1 MKKRWLF
8 EGLVVLILL
17 VLAGFSLSTSHHQQA
32 HYTLDH
38 EKIVYDGGMLK
49 NKFNGHGKLTLK
61 NKDYYVGD
69 FKDGQFSGHG
79 TFKSHEKWQYRGN
92 FTAGVPDGKGTL
104 TTADKKN
111 YRGVFK
117 KGELVHAD

>member
-8 EGLVVLILL
+8 EGLVVLILF
-17 VLAGFSLSTSHHQQA
+17 VLAGFSLSTPHRQQA

-38 EKIVYDGGMLK
+38 EKIVYDGEMLK
-49 NKFNGHGKLTLK
+49 NKFSGHGKLTL
-61 NKDYYVGD
+61 NNQDYYVGH

-79 TFKSHEKWQYRGN
+79 TFKSHENWQYQGR

-104 TTADKKN
+104 TTANKKN